1 MKVYAKDL
9 KVGQLIIGKVCTF
22 SDGETF
28 LTRNKSK
35 EYRQEL
41 EILKI
46 TETTQAFGNGRFTEL
61 KAYILT
67 FKDGNCLVNNR
78 QKFELA

>member
-9 KVGQLIIGKVCTF
+9 KVGQLIIGKVITGY
-22 SDGETF
+22 GEPF
-28 LTRNKSK
+28 LAKNKTK
-35 EYRQEL
+35 EYREKL

-46 TETTQAFGNGRFTEL
+46 TETIELFNNGRLTKI
-61 KAYILT
+61 KAYILS
-67 FKDGNCLVNNR
+67 FKDGDCKVNDK

>member
-9 KVGQLIIGKVCTF
+9 KVGQLIK
-22 SDGETF
+22 GEIVTCCSEPF
-28 LTRNKSK
+28 YSNRGAKKDQTI
-35 EYRQEL
+35 L

-46 TETTQAFGNGRFTEL
+46 TETTESFGNGRFTEL

-67 FKDGNCLVNNR
+67 FKEGDFLVNNR
-78 QKFELA
+78 QKFELI

>member
-9 KVGQLIIGKVCTF
+9 KVGQSIIGKVITGY
-22 SDGETF
+22 GEPF

-46 TETTQAFGNGRFTEL
+46 TETTECFGNGRFTEL

-67 FKDGNCLVNNR
+67 FKDGECLVNNR
-78 QKFELA
+78 QKFELI

>member
-9 KVGQLIIGKVCTF
+9 KVGQLIIGEIITGY
-22 SDGETF
+22 GEPF
-28 LTRNKSK
+28 YSNRGSK
-35 EYRQEL
+35 KDQTIL

-46 TETTQAFGNGRFTEL
+46 KETTELFGNGRFTEL